1 VIVTNNNPRTEHPSD
16 IVADIVSGFP
26 DEILSRHAGSVFP
39 WLQDI
44 GHVPMWFEGWLL
56 DYQYEVRGVFCFR
69 PPFAQPSTCE
79 RVGAFFNVHISPH
92 VKQECAE
99 CGSAVMELIS
109 PVSPR
114 RHGL

>member
-1 VIVTNNNPRTEHPSD
+1 MSDLYCTAQSDFVIVTNNNPRTEHPSD

-56 DYQYEVRGVFCFR
+56 DYQYEVRGYLPGCRLLCSQASARSRASV
-69 PPFAQPSTCE
+69 
-79 RVGAFFNVHISPH
+79 
-92 VKQECAE
+92 
-99 CGSAVMELIS
+99 SAVLS
-109 PVSPR
+109 G
-114 RHGL
+114 GLHILTCDLCT

>member
-1 VIVTNNNPRTEHPSD
+1 MIVTNNNPRTEHPSD

-56 DYQYEVRGVFCFR
+56 DYQYEVR
-69 PPFAQPSTCE
+69 
-79 RVGAFFNVHISPH
+79 
-92 VKQECAE
+92 
-99 CGSAVMELIS
+99 AVPWHDAACLQ
-109 PVSPR
+109 
-114 RHGL
+114 